1 MLDEIR
7 HYCIRVF
14 PEPGMSAPR
23 MTRAWV
29 PAELLC
35 LASTWKKKN
44 GDDGVRMCR
53 LFVLVLAA
61 PQHPSVHVL
70 FCRLSLEGVAVLI

>member
-1 MLDEIR
+1 MLDEIQ
-7 HYCIRVF
+7 HFCIRVF

-23 MTRAWV
+23 LTRAWV

-35 LASTWKKKN
+35 LTSTWKKN
-44 GDDGVRMCR
+44 RDDGVRMCR

-61 PQHPSVHVL
+61 PQHPSVRVL
-70 FCRLSLEGVAVLI
+70 FCRLSLEGAAVLI